1 VTRPGHA
8 APRTRVGDPPRPAPA
23 RPSPPRRARLGR
35 LAAAALVASG
45 CGYSLSA
52 GTARLPPGA
61 ERISV
66 APFDDR
72 TPDAEAGALVAAA
85 VRRELAR
92 RGADGGPGA
101 KAAIEGTVVRA
112 SFAPTTPQVA
122 SYRLVLEVRAR
133 LAVEG
138 RTAWER
144 TVRREVDA
152 LGEVDALAT
161 EGRRRV
167 AMLRAADEVAR
178 EIVEGLEAP

>member
-1 VTRPGHA
+1 MSA
-8 APRTRVGDPPRPAPA
+8 PRPAATRATAPRAPGPA
-23 RPSPPRRARLGR
+23 AARRPGARAPAPG
-35 LAAAALVASG
+35 LAAALLLASG
-45 CGYSLSA
+45 CGYALAA
-52 GTARLPPGA
+52 GQAHLPAGA
-61 ERISV
+61 ERVFV
-66 APFDDR
+66 APLDDR

-85 VRRELAR
+85 MRRELAR
-92 RGADGGPGA
+92 RGAEGGPGSPA
-101 KAAIEGTVVRA
+101 VLDGAVLRA
-112 SFAPTTPQVA
+112 SFGPTTPQA
-122 SYRLVLEVRAR
+122 SSYRLVLEVRAR